1 MERTLSILTIFCFLL
16 SYSLPADGQTALH
29 SYSVRGEILEGPQKH
44 PISFASIHIEELNV
58 GTICDV
64 DGKFEITKIPA
75 GEYSLSVK
83 SLGYHT
89 KTLRIK
95 VDENISLTIKLAA
108 SSIELPEYNVMA
120 KRTKG
125 DKLVIG
131 ESAIEYVQPISIADI
146 LVLLPGN
153 IYTENSM
160 TSFSRITSRQA
171 GSDSNTS
178 LGVGIIADGAPMDN
192 DAMRTQ
198 MVGVTE
204 NSSIYTG
211 DTQIKSR
218 TGMNQGVDLRYIST
232 DHIQSIEFTKGISSA
247 KNGNL
252 TSGAIQINSKYG
264 VTPLRVRAKSDLKN
278 KLIYV
283 GKGFRLSEK
292 AGTIHLGVDYLNS
305 INDIREESD
314 KFSRI
319 TAQAYY
325 NNQVEISEKKLIID
339 AKISQT
345 ISVNKMKKDELTSE
359 YNEMYKS
366 DYKKTNIL
374 FKGNLHLNKPWLDKL
389 ELLTSAD
396 VVFDKINRHRMVIS
410 SSVLN
415 VPLAKEEGEHEGLF
429 LPGKYYSDFY
439 IDNIPISLFSQLN
452 ATSRFNFNKQMF
464 ANIFYGIEYRNS
476 KNRGDGAMID
486 DEERPPFPYDNSYM
500 RPRRNKDIPAISV
513 GAAYI
518 QSEFTHIHNENIFK
532 LSLGG
537 RLTRMFNLD
546 SSYDLSDK
554 VLAEPR
560 INLYYTLGIPTKKGV
575 MKNTLRVGYG
585 EENKLPTL
593 DYLYPERLYKD
604 FYMLNAYVS
613 NAEYR
618 RLITHTRI
626 FDVVNTGIRENK
638 NKKIEIGWDMEYNNW
653 EVSLTAFMEKTKNG
667 FEYFTTYIP
676 LTYDLYEKLRPG
688 VDISNRKPEKEDY
701 MQEKYSIFTTSSKVM
716 NSRKVTKKG
725 IEYRIVFPQIN
736 VLYTRIEVNGAYYK
750 TNYGTTLPEYYYPNK
765 MIAGKVYPY
774 VGLYNTNPQ
783 DEYHRFN
790 TNIWLNTHIPQFKLM
805 FTNFFQFIWIAS
817 NQHKD
822 RHEEYP
828 AEYMGFDGKI
838 HPVDNDMLSQIHTE
852 DATLRYLRRTIS
864 PLDYEKNSEPISIM
878 WNIKATKEFNK
889 YAKCSFFVNNIID
902 MNPKYRTGKK
912 KTDRNWVTPFFGVEL
927 FFNISL

>member
-1 MERTLSILTIFCFLL
+1 MEKTLSILAIFCFLL
-16 SYSLPADGQTALH
+16 LYSSQTNGQTTSH
-29 SYSVRGEILEGPQKH
+29 SYLVQGKVIENTLKE
-44 PISFASIHIEELNV
+44 PISFATLYIEELNI
-58 GTICDV
+58 GTVCDV

-75 GEYSLSVK
+75 GEYSLHIK
-83 SLGYHT
+83 SLGYHS
-89 KTLRIK
+89 KTLRVK
-95 VDENISLTIKLAA
+95 VDRDISLTINILS

-125 DKLVIG
+125 DKLIIG
-131 ESAIEYVQPISIADI
+131 ESAIEYVQPVSIADI
-146 LVLLPGN
+146 LLLLPGN
-153 IYTENSM
+153 VYTENSM
-160 TSFSRITSRQA
+160 TSFSRISSRQA

-192 DAMRTQ
+192 DAMRSQ
-198 MVGVTE
+198 MIGVTE
-204 NSSIYTG
+204 NSSIYG
-211 DTQIKSR
+211 DTQIKNR

-278 KLIYV
+278 KLVYA

-292 AGTIHLGVDYLNS
+292 AGTIHFGVDYLNS

-325 NNQVEISEKKLIID
+325 NNQVELFGKKLDLD

-345 ISVNKMKKDELTSE
+345 VSINKMKKDELISE
-359 YNEMYKS
+359 YDETYKA
-366 DYKKTNIL
+366 DYNKTNIL
-374 FKGNLHLNKPWLDKL
+374 FKGNFHLNKPWLDKL

-396 VVFDKINRHRMVIS
+396 VVFDKIKRHRIVIS
-410 SSVLN
+410 STVLN

-439 IDNIPISLFSQLN
+439 IDNVPVNIFSQLN
-452 ATSRFNFNKQMF
+452 ATSRFNFNKHIF

-476 KNRGDGAMID
+476 KNHGDGAVIEN
-486 DEERPPFPYDNSYM
+486 EERPPFPYDNSYM

-518 QSEFTHIHNENIFK
+518 QSEFTHIRNENMFK
-532 LSLGG
+532 MSLGG

-546 SSYDLSDK
+546 SSYDLSGK
-554 VLAEPR
+554 ILAEPR
-560 INLYYTLGIPTKKGV
+560 INLYYTLGTPTKKGV
-575 MKNTLRVGYG
+575 VKNTIRVGYG

-593 DYLYPERLYKD
+593 DYLYPERVYKD

-613 NAEYR
+613 KPEYR
-618 RLITHTRI
+618 RLITHTSI
-626 FDVVNTGIRENK
+626 FDVTNKNIKENK
-638 NKKIEIGWDMEYNNW
+638 NRKMEIGWDLEYRDW
-653 EVSLTAFMEKTKNG
+653 EVSLTAFKEKTKSG
-667 FEYFTTYIP
+667 FEYFTTYNP

-688 VDISNRKPEKEDY
+688 VDISNRKPQKEDY
-701 MQEKYSIFTTSSKVM
+701 IQEEYSIFTNSSKVM
-716 NSRKVTKKG
+716 NSKKVTKKG
-725 IEYRIVFPQIN
+725 IEYRIVLPKIN
-736 VLYTRIEVNGAYYK
+736 VLYTRIEINGAYYK
-750 TNYGTTLPEYYYPNK
+750 TNYGTTLPEYYYPDK

-774 VGLYNTNPQ
+774 VGLYDTDPQ
-783 DEYHRFN
+783 YEYHRFN
-790 TNIWLNTHIPQFKLM
+790 TNVWLNTHIPQFKLI
-805 FTNFFQFIWIAS
+805 FTNFFQFVWVS
-817 NQHKD
+817 SSQYKD
-822 RHEEYP
+822 KHQEYP
-828 AEYMGFDGKI
+828 AQYMGFDGQTN
-838 HPVDNDMLSQIHTE
+838 PVDNNVLEQIKNK
-852 DATLRYLRRTIS
+852 DITLRYLRRTIS
-864 PLDYEKNSEPISIM
+864 PLDYEKNSEPVSIM

-889 YAKCSFFVNNIID
+889 YAKCSFFVNNLFD

-927 FFNISL
+927 LFNISL